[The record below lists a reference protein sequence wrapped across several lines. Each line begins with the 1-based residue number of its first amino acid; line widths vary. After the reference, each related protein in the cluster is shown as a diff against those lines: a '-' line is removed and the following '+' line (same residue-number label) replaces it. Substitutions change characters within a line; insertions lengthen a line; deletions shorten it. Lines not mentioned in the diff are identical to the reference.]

1 MVLRIPKVSLSTI
14 IVLFPILY
22 YNSCTFEFIKPY
34 SFTLPLVGVFLLT
47 WLVLLAREGATIN
60 VRNLLPM
67 VVYAFLLL
75 VLVLMG
81 ATKRVEILSSDMNN
95 ALYMLIFMCVLGIYS
110 GEQYKNDR
118 TFIVSVWLADTV
130 ITCVY
135 SIYRLINEPNLSRL
149 LSTGSYHA
157 TEEAVAARGIASFG
171 VIYGLVLIVL
181 AIFYLVLQSKK
192 KRFVNICLFTLFL
205 VLLFL
210 AQFLIAIGLVAIG
223 MIWMLFINNPTN
235 SKNKR
240 IHSICF
246 IILGVVFIFCLP
258 FLLRFLADN
267 DVFGYEI
274 DARLEEIMVLFN
286 GGDLEGT
293 DISARFTQYTMSLKA
308 FFTSYGMGK
317 IAMPAVEVGYHSG
330 WLDGL
335 GNYGIL
341 FLLHIAALFAFR
353 SFVLERLPNQKSKQL
368 YRMLF
373 VIYII
378 MSLTNTSTWAPITLS
393 LCVIVPFVCMDKV
406 SE

>member
-34 SFTLPLVGVFLLT
+34 SFTLPLVGVFLLA
-47 WLVLLAREGATIN
+47 WILLLAREGATIN
-60 VRNLLPM
+60 VRNFLPM
-67 VVYAFLLL
+67 VAYAFLML

-81 ATKRVEILSSDMNN
+81 ASKRVAILSSDMNN
-95 ALYMLIFMCVLGIYS
+95 TLYLLIFMCVFGIYS

-118 TFIVSVWLADTV
+118 TFIVSVWLVDTV

-135 SIYRLINEPNLSRL
+135 SIYRLINEPDLSRL
-149 LSTGSYHA
+149 LSTGSYHG
-157 TEEAVAARGIASFG
+157 TEEAMAARGIASFG
-171 VIYGLVLIVL
+171 VVYGLVLIVL

-192 KRFVNICLFTLFL
+192 KRFANVCLVTLFL

-240 IHSICF
+240 RRSICF
-246 IILGVVFIFCLP
+246 IILGACVILSSP
-258 FLLRFLADN
+258 FLLRVLADN

-274 DARLEEIMVLFN
+274 DARLEEILVLFN
-286 GGDLEGT
+286 GGDLAGT
-293 DISARFTQYTMSLKA
+293 DILARLTQYTMSLKA
-308 FFTSYGMGK
+308 FFASYGMGK
-317 IAMPAVEVGYHSG
+317 IVVPSVEVGYHSG

-353 SFVLERLPNQKSKQL
+353 SFVLERLTNTKAKKL

-393 LCVIVPFVCMDKV
+393 LCVIVPFLCMDKV